1 MGKYQVQ
8 ALSWQ
13 EFEQKV
19 TRTAPL
25 LVPDH
30 SVSVD
35 NARPL
40 PESYEDY
47 ARVYGD
53 IAWVYR
59 CVARIAQTC
68 ASVPLEVYR
77 RGSDGGTTRADDV
90 QAAELS
96 GLLEFA
102 NEFEALPD
110 LIEQTATYLNLTGN
124 AFWGI
129 ERDERDR
136 VAELWC
142 LRPDRVRIKP
152 DRKRYI
158 AGYVYEVAG
167 RRVTYDTRDMV
178 HIKYVSPADDYYG
191 MGPLRAAMHGIV
203 LEYYGT
209 TYNKAMLRH
218 HGMPVAVL
226 KTKEPFVPREEQDRI
241 RRDWQR
247 LHGGPDK
254 AGKIAILTNDVELTP
269 IGLSPDE
276 LQWVQTRK
284 MTREEIAAVF
294 GVPPIMMGLY
304 EGVNYATAQQQE
316 KMFWSATVKPA
327 LEKIAAALNER
338 LAPQIDPGLRVR
350 FDLSGVEPL
359 QADKQK
365 ETERV
370 LKLVQ
375 QRVITPNEARRLLRI
390 DGEVAGGDAV
400 LAPGGLVSISDR

>member
-1 MGKYQVQ
+1 M
-8 ALSWQ
+8 SWQ
-13 EFEQKV
+13 EFEQKI
-19 TRTAPL
+19 TRTA
-25 LVPDH
+25 
-30 SVSVD
+30 SVLIPEYGVGED
-35 NARPL
+35 EGRPR

-77 RGSDGGTTRADDV
+77 KGSAGESGPADDAL
-90 QAAELS
+90 AAELR

-102 NEFEALPD
+102 NEFDALPD

-129 ERDERDR
+129 ERDGRDR
-136 VAELWC
+136 PAELWC

-158 AGYVYEVAG
+158 GGYVYEVGG
-167 RRVTYDTRDMV
+167 RRIEYGTRDMV
-178 HIKYVSPADDYYG
+178 HMKYLSPADDYYG
-191 MGPLRAAMHGIV
+191 MGPLRAAMHAIV

-209 TYNKAMLRH
+209 TYNRAMLRH
-218 HGMPVAVL
+218 HGMPSAVL
-226 KTKEPFVPREEQDRI
+226 RTKEQFVPREEQERI

-247 LHGGPDK
+247 LHGGPQK
-254 AGKIAILTNDVELTP
+254 AGKIAILTSDLELESV
-269 IGLSPDE
+269 GLSPDE

-294 GVPPIMMGLY
+294 GVPPIMLGLY

-316 KMFWSATVKPA
+316 KMFWSATVKPT
-327 LEKIAAALNER
+327 LEKIAASINER
-338 LAPQIDPGLRVR
+338 LGPQVDPGLRVR

-365 ETERV
+365 ETDRV

-390 DGEVAGGDAV
+390 DGGVPGGDAV
-400 LAPGGLVSISDR
+400 LAPGGLVSIGG

>member
-25 LVPDH
+25 LVPEYSTSEDEG
-30 SVSVD
+30 
-35 NARPL
+35 RPR

-68 ASVPLEVYR
+68 ASVPLAAYR
-77 RGSDGGTTRADDV
+77 RGSGGEARRADDAV
-90 QAAELS
+90 AAELG
-96 GLLEFA
+96 GLLEFV
-102 NEFEALPD
+102 NEFETLPD

-129 ERDERDR
+129 ERDAHDR
-136 VAELWC
+136 PAELWC

-158 AGYVYEVAG
+158 AGYVYEVGG
-167 RRVTYDTRDMV
+167 RHVGYETRDMV
-178 HIKYVSPADDYYG
+178 HIKYLSPADDYYG
-191 MGPLRAAMHGIV
+191 MGPLRAAMHAIV

-209 TYNKAMLRH
+209 TYNRAMLRH
-218 HGMPVAVL
+218 HGMPAAVL
-226 KTKEPFVPREEQDRI
+226 KTKEQFVPREEQERI

-247 LHGGPDK
+247 LHGGPQK
-254 AGKIAILTNDVELTP
+254 AGKIAILTSDLELKSV
-269 IGLSPDE
+269 GLSPDE

-316 KMFWSATVKPA
+316 KMFWSATVKPT
-327 LEKIAAALNER
+327 LEKIAATINER
-338 LAPQIDPGLRVR
+338 LAPQFDPGLRVR

-359 QADKQK
+359 QGDKQK
-365 ETERV
+365 ETERI

-375 QRVITPNEARRLLRI
+375 QRVVTPNEARRLLRI
-390 DGEVAGGDAV
+390 DGEVPGGDVV
-400 LAPGGLVSISDR
+400 LAPSGLVSISQT